1 MKRLVVFNKIDLANE
16 KKSMDLIKRI
26 EKEQMQRYALL
37 DRKDHG
43 ETVAHVHMS
52 TKENKNI
59 NKLVQVLSNNC
70 PTTFKTVGAWVM
82 IGGMP
87 NIGKSTIIN
96 SLRKRDQDINAKSS
110 NKSGARTGAKPCLTK
125 SISGFR
131 IVSDPP
137 MYLVDTPGIIVPKIR
152 EDSEDGLKLAA
163 CHAIRDGILD
173 DELICDYVLFKL
185 NQEKAF
191 TYVNRYSLPNLQ
203 PVDNV
208 HDLIVGVQKRMGLH
222 SRTNA
227 TSRFL
232 SDFREGRL
240 GKITLDKIEDV

>member
-1 MKRLVVFNKIDLANE
+1 
-16 KKSMDLIKRI
+16 
-26 EKEQMQRYALL
+26 
-37 DRKDHG
+37 
-43 ETVAHVHMS
+43 
-52 TKENKNI
+52 
-59 NKLVQVLSNNC
+59 
-70 PTTFKTVGAWVM
+70 M

-96 SLRKRDQDINAKSS
+96 SLRKRDSEINTKSS
-110 NKSGARTGAKPCLTK
+110 SKSGAKTGARPCLTK

-131 IVSDPP
+131 IVTDPP

-152 EDSEDGLKLAA
+152 EESEDGLKLAA

-185 NQEKAF
+185 NQEKVF
-191 TYVNRYSLPNLQ
+191 GYVNRYALPALQ

-208 HDLIVGVQKRMGLH
+208 HDLLVAVQNRMGLNN
-222 SRTNA
+222 RANA

-232 SDFREGRL
+232 ADFREGKL
-240 GKITLDKIEDV
+240 GRITLDR

>member
-1 MKRLVVFNKIDLANE
+1 
-16 KKSMDLIKRI
+16 
-26 EKEQMQRYALL
+26 
-37 DRKDHG
+37 
-43 ETVAHVHMS
+43 MS

-70 PTTFKTVGAWVM
+70 PTKFKTVGAWVM

-96 SLRKRDQDINAKSS
+96 SLRRRDQEISSKSS
-110 NKSGARTGAKPCLTK
+110 SKSGAKTGARPCLTK
-125 SISGFR
+125 SISGFK

-152 EDSEDGLKLAA
+152 EESEDGLKLAA

-185 NQEKAF
+185 NQEKVF
-191 TYVNRYSLPNLQ
+191 TYVSRYGLPSLR

-208 HDLIVGVQKRMGLH
+208 HDLLVGVQKRMGLN
-222 SRTNA
+222 SRANA

-232 SDFREGRL
+232 ADFREGAL
-240 GKITLDKIEDV
+240 GKITLDKIEEV